1 MTKPRQ
7 IQDKYFKRAK
17 AAGYRARSVYKLQ
30 EIQEKF
36 QLLKPTD
43 NILDLGAAPG
53 SFLQYISRLLRD
65 PAVAIGVDLT
75 PINPIHPRVK
85 TYVGDIFDEA
95 LMNNIFIQNNCHQV
109 DVITSDL
116 APKTTG
122 IKDLDQARSVELNTQ
137 ALRLALKYLKR
148 NGHLLLK
155 VFQGEDFPKLLRQ
168 TKAVFKQ
175 VHVFKP
181 HACQEA
187 SRETY
192 IVALNKLT

>member
-36 QLLKPTD
+36 HLLKPTD
-43 NILDLGAAPG
+43 NVLDLGAAPG
-53 SFLQYISRLLRD
+53 SFLQYISRLLVD

-75 PINPIHPRVK
+75 PIATVHPRVK

-95 LMNNIFIQNNCHQV
+95 LLNNIFTQNNWHHA

-122 IKDLDQARSVELNTQ
+122 IKDLDQARSIELNTQ
-137 ALRLALKYLKR
+137 ALQLASRYLKK
-148 NGHLLLK
+148 NGHLLMK
-155 VFQGEDFPKLLRQ
+155 VFQGEDFPRLLRQ
-168 TKAVFKQ
+168 TKTAFKQ

-181 HACQEA
+181 HACQDA

-192 IVALNKLT
+192 IVALFKL